1 LIVKETRSIAE
12 IKKILCYPEI
22 YKCIS
27 DDNSPPLNEFEP
39 PSEAMYVA
47 GYVGSDI
54 IGMMIYHVTEE
65 GLKCHIQV
73 LPEFRKK
80 YAREF
85 ARMALE
91 IGEAKNSS
99 IYSEIPIC
107 YPNVIRFAKSFGFTE
122 TGSIKDGHLLNGEQ
136 YDVVILRKE
145 ACHT

>member
-1 LIVKETRSIAE
+1 MNIKETRDIAE

-22 YKCIS
+22 YRCIS
-27 DDNSPPLNEFEP
+27 DDNSPPLEEFEP
-39 PSEAMYVA
+39 PPEAIYVA

-54 IGMMIYHVTEE
+54 IGMMIYHKTEE

-99 IYSEIPIC
+99 IYSEIPVC

-122 TGSIKDGHLLNGEQ
+122 TGSIKEGHLLDGVKH
-136 YDVVILRKE
+136 DVMILRKM
-145 ACHT
+145 